1 MIKLKTIEDYFK
13 NYYFSDSEVVINEA
27 EKITNLKNFIN
38 KHVSML
44 KANPGNPVY
53 LPYYER
59 LKKVYLITK
68 I

>member
-1 MIKLKTIEDYFK
+1 
-13 NYYFSDSEVVINEA
+13 
-27 EKITNLKNFIN
+27 
-38 KHVSML
+38 ML

>member
-1 MIKLKTIEDYFK
+1 MVTLKTIEDYFK
-13 NYYFSDSEVVINEA
+13 DYTFSDSEVVINEA
-27 EKITNLKNFIN
+27 EKITNLKTFIN
-38 KHVSML
+38 THISML

>member
-1 MIKLKTIEDYFK
+1 MAKLKEIVLHFENYDFGSDEIKLDECSQIKHLKTFVHSHI
-13 NYYFSDSEVVINEA
+13 
-27 EKITNLKNFIN
+27 
-38 KHVSML
+38 SML
-44 KANPGNPVY
+44 KANPGKPVY